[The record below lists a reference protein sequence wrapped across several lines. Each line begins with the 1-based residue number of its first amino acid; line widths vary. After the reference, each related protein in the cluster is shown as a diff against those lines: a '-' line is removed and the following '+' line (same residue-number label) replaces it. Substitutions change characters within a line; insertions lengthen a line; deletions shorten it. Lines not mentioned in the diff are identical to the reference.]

1 MILFA
6 LCACLAQAETPTPP
20 PPKPDTGLEGTILLN
35 TVHGGPAIKG
45 VPDSR
50 PLANTT
56 FEVKKGDL
64 AVASFTT
71 DAQGH
76 FRISLPAGA
85 YAVAKKDWKSRV
97 GFFGPFPVEVTAGEM
112 QTVQWNCDTGM
123 Q

>member
-6 LCACLAQAETPTPP
+6 LCACFAQAETPMPSSP
-20 PPKPDTGLEGTILLN
+20 EPGTGLVGTISLQ
-35 TVHGGPAIKG
+35 TVRGGPAIQG

-50 PLANTT
+50 PLANAT
-56 FEVKKGDL
+56 FEVKKDDL

-71 DAQGH
+71 DAEGH
-76 FRISLPAGA
+76 FRISLPAGD
-85 YAVAKKDWKSRV
+85 YTVAKKDWKSRV

-112 QTVQWNCDTGM
+112 KKVQWNCDTGM

>member
-6 LCACLAQAETPTPP
+6 LSACLAPAESPTPSP
-20 PPKPDTGLEGTILLN
+20 PRPDTGLEGTVLLH

-50 PLANTT
+50 PLSNTT
-56 FEVKKGDL
+56 FEVKKADV

-71 DAQGH
+71 DAQGQ
-76 FRISLPAGA
+76 FRISLAAGH
-85 YAVAKKDWKSRV
+85 YTVSKKDWKSRV

-112 QTVQWNCDTGM
+112 KKVQWNCDTGM